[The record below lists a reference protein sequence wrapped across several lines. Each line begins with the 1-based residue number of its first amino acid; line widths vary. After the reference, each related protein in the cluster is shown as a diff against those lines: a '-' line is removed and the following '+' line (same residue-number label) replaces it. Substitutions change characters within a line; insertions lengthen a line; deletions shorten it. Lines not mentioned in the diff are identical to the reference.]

1 MPITSRWYF
10 VLLLVGSWVI
20 AGGCGGSGPTSMPAG
35 QVELTGVVKQ
45 KGRPLTYKNVYYTLM
60 FEPIDGPPVE
70 AGSLS
75 IQVSEDGSYAFYLAG
90 RRVHRQGRRFQLQ
103 TGWASRSRSPAKEGK
118 QLDIDVTA
126 PSK

>member
-10 VLLLVGSWVI
+10 VLLLVGSWII

-75 IQVSEDGSYAFYLAG
+75 IQISEDGSYAFTLPAG
-90 RRVHRQGRRFQLQ
+90 EYNAKVVDSNSKPVGQPVKV
-103 TGWASRSRSPAKEGK
+103 SAKEGK
-118 QLDIDVTA
+118 QLDIDVSA